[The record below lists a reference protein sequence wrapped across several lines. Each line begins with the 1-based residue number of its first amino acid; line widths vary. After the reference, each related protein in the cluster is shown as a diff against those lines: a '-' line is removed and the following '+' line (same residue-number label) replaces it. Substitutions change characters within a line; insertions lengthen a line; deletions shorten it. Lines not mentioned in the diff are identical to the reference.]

1 MSGNDID
8 DSKAPLIDHLI
19 ELRGRLLWSVGAIML
34 CFFICFAFARELFN
48 ILVQPLAAAGQDR
61 VIFTQVFEAFFVQIR
76 VAFFG
81 ALMLSFPI
89 VATQMWRF
97 VAPGL
102 YRQERNA
109 LLPFL
114 AATPFLF
121 TAGASF
127 AYFVAIPIAL
137 KFLLGFQ
144 GELGGSGITQ
154 EALPSVGAY
163 LSFIMQFLFAF
174 GLAFLLPVLVML
186 LNRAGLVT
194 RDQLKGF
201 RRYFIVAA
209 FVIAAIF
216 TPPDVISQLLLAV
229 PLVLLYELSIAAIWF
244 TDRRRQ
250 AREAAAQSGTVAQ
263 SGADA
268 AERPTHSNPAE

>member
-1 MSGNDID
+1 MIPDID

-19 ELRGRLLWSVGAIML
+19 ELRTRMLWSVAAIL
-34 CFFICFAFARELFN
+34 LAFFICFAFAEQIFAL
-48 ILVQPLAAAGQDR
+48 LVRPLAAAGQDR
-61 VIFTQVFEAFFVQIR
+61 VIFTQVFEAFFVKVR

-81 ALMLSFPI
+81 ALMLSFPV

-102 YRQERNA
+102 YRKEKAA

-121 TAGASF
+121 VAGACF
-127 AYFVAIPIAL
+127 AYFLAIPTAL

-144 GELGGSGITQ
+144 GDLGNSGVSQ
-154 EALPSVGAY
+154 EALPSVGQY

-174 GLAFLLPVLVML
+174 GVAFLLPVLLVL
-186 LNRAGLVT
+186 LNRAGIVT
-194 RDQLKGF
+194 RDQLVGF
-201 RRYFIVAA
+201 RRYFIVVA

-216 TPPDVISQLLLAV
+216 TPPDVVSQLLLAV
-229 PLVLLYELSIAAIWF
+229 PLVILYELSLIAIRF
-244 TDRRRQ
+244 TDRKAETVETLPATQEKQ
-250 AREAAAQSGTVAQ
+250 AE
-263 SGADA
+263 
-268 AERPTHSNPAE
+268 

>member
-1 MSGNDID
+1 MNEID

-19 ELRGRLLWSVGAIML
+19 ELRTRLLWSVGAIIIAFL
-34 CFFICFAFARELFN
+34 ICFAFAEQIFAL
-48 ILVQPLAAAGQDR
+48 LVRPLAAAGQEK
-61 VIFTQVFEAFFVQIR
+61 VIFTQVFEAFFVKVR

-81 ALMLSFPI
+81 ALMLSFPV

-102 YRQERNA
+102 YRKEKLA

-121 TAGASF
+121 AAGACF
-127 AYFVAIPIAL
+127 AYFVAIPTAL

-144 GELGGSGITQ
+144 GDLGNSGVSQ
-154 EALPSVGAY
+154 EALPSVGEY

-174 GLAFLLPVLVML
+174 GAAFLLPVLLML
-186 LNRAGLVT
+186 LNRAGILSREQLV
-194 RDQLKGF
+194 GF

-216 TPPDVISQLLLAV
+216 TPPDVVSQLLLAI
-229 PLVLLYELSIAAIWF
+229 PLILLYEVSLIAIRIMGRKDDADNAEEVLSI
-244 TDRRRQ
+244 
-250 AREAAAQSGTVAQ
+250 E
-263 SGADA
+263 
-268 AERPTHSNPAE
+268 EKPAE